1 MIMQADT
8 FLEIIRK
15 TDISLITGVPDSL
28 LKNFT
33 QALDRDEGVFTHIIA
48 ANEGNAVAIG
58 IGHQLATSRRPLIY
72 MQNSGL
78 GNAVNPLV
86 SLAHENV
93 YSIPM
98 VLLIGWRGEPGS
110 KDEPQHMVQGS
121 ITVSILEELGIPH
134 LVMNKKT
141 SVLEVEDFL
150 TLKNMHVDSPIAI
163 LVCSG
168 TFEGDLVQVENISQ
182 CELSREMAIN
192 SIIDAIPSDSVVV
205 ATTGKLGRELDER
218 RARDK
223 MSGVDFLTVGGMGH
237 ASSIALGLAMSLP
250 ERNVICLDGD
260 GAALMHMGSL
270 AIIGNLKPRNFVHV
284 LINNGIHESVGGSSI
299 GNQNINYEL
308 ISSGCGYSDYRC
320 LRSAMEIEK
329 AFSFVDKPSGPHFV
343 EIITNTSSRAD
354 LGRPSSTP
362 QVNKLA
368 FRDHLRVKS

>member
-1 MIMQADT
+1 MQTDI
-8 FLEIIRK
+8 FLEIIQK
-15 TDISLITGVPDSL
+15 IDVGLVTGVPDSL
-28 LKNFT
+28 LKNFAQT
-33 QALDRDEGVFTHIIA
+33 LDRVEGSFTHVIA
-48 ANEGNAVAIG
+48 SNEGNAVAIG
-58 IGHQLATSRRPLIY
+58 IGHQLATGRRPLIY

-78 GNAVNPLV
+78 GNAVNPLA

-98 VLLIGWRGEPGS
+98 ILMIGWRGEPGS

-121 ITVSILEELGIPH
+121 ITPALLEHLGIPY
-134 LVMNKKT
+134 LVMNNKT
-141 SVLEVEDFL
+141 SVSEVEDFL
-150 TLKNMHVDSPIAI
+150 TLKNMNVDGPIAI

-168 TFEGDLVQVENISQ
+168 SFESDLVQVENISR

-192 SIIDAIPSDSVVV
+192 SIIDAIPRDSVVV

-218 RARDK
+218 RTRDQ
-223 MSGVDFLTVGGMGH
+223 MSGIDFLTVGGMGH

-250 ERNVICLDGD
+250 ERDVICLDGD

-270 AIIGNLKPRNFVHV
+270 AVIGHQKPQNFVHV

-308 ISSGCGYSDYRC
+308 VSRGCGYSDYRC
-320 LRSAMEIEK
+320 VRSESEIEK
-329 AFSFVDKPSGPHFV
+329 AFSFIDRPSGPIFV
-343 EIITNTSSRAD
+343 EIVTNTSSRAD

-362 QVNKLA
+362 LINKIA
-368 FRDHLRVKS
+368 FIEHIRDKP

>member
-1 MIMQADT
+1 
-8 FLEIIRK
+8 
-15 TDISLITGVPDSL
+15 
-28 LKNFT
+28 
-33 QALDRDEGVFTHIIA
+33 
-48 ANEGNAVAIG
+48 
-58 IGHQLATSRRPLIY
+58 
-72 MQNSGL
+72 
-78 GNAVNPLV
+78 
-86 SLAHENV
+86 
-93 YSIPM
+93 
-98 VLLIGWRGEPGS
+98 
-110 KDEPQHMVQGS
+110 
-121 ITVSILEELGIPH
+121 
-134 LVMNKKT
+134 MNKKT

>member
-1 MIMQADT
+1 MQTDI
-8 FLEIIRK
+8 FLEIIQK
-15 TDISLITGVPDSL
+15 IDVGLVTGVPDSL
-28 LKNFT
+28 LKNFAQT
-33 QALDRDEGVFTHIIA
+33 LDRVEGSFTHVIA
-48 ANEGNAVAIG
+48 SNEGNAVAIG
-58 IGHQLATSRRPLIY
+58 IGHQLATGRRPLIY

-78 GNAVNPLV
+78 GNAVNPLA

-98 VLLIGWRGEPGS
+98 ILMIGWRGEPGS

-121 ITVSILEELGIPH
+121 ITPALLEHLGIPY
-134 LVMNKKT
+134 LVMSKT
-141 SVLEVEDFL
+141 TSATEVEDFL
-150 TLKNMHVDSPIAI
+150 TFKNTKAQGPIAL

-168 TFEGDLVQVENISQ
+168 TFERKLEAVEKAT
-182 CELSREMAIN
+182 EFDLSREMAIN
-192 SIIDAIPSDSVVV
+192 AIIDVIPSDSVVV

-218 RARDK
+218 RTRDQ
-223 MSGVDFLTVGGMGH
+223 MSGIDFLTVGGMGH

-250 ERNVICLDGD
+250 ERDVICLDGD

-270 AIIGNLKPRNFVHV
+270 AVIGHQKPQNFVHV

-308 ISSGCGYSDYRC
+308 VSRGCGYSDYRC
-320 LRSAMEIEK
+320 VRNESEIEK
-329 AFSFVDKPSGPHFV
+329 AFSFIDRPSGPIFV

-362 QVNKLA
+362 LINKIA
-368 FRDHLRVKS
+368 FIEHIRDKP

>member
-1 MIMQADT
+1 MQTDI
-8 FLEIIRK
+8 FLEVIQKI
-15 TDISLITGVPDSL
+15 DVGLVTGVPDSL
-28 LKNFT
+28 LKNFAQT
-33 QALDRDEGVFTHIIA
+33 LDRVEGSFTHVIA
-48 ANEGNAVAIG
+48 SNEGNAVAIG
-58 IGHQLATSRRPLIY
+58 IGHQLATGRRPLIY

-78 GNAVNPLV
+78 GNAVNPLA

-98 VLLIGWRGEPGS
+98 ILMIGWRGEPGS

-134 LVMNKKT
+134 IVMDNKT
-141 SVLEVEDFL
+141 SVSEVEDFL
-150 TLKNMHVDSPIAI
+150 TLKNVNANGPIAI

-168 TFEGDLVQVENISQ
+168 TFESDLVQVENISR

-192 SIIDAIPSDSVVV
+192 AIIDSIPSDSIVV

-237 ASSIALGLAMSLP
+237 ASSIALGLAISLP

-270 AIIGNLKPRNFVHV
+270 AVIGQQKPQNFVHV
-284 LINNGIHESVGGSSI
+284 LINNGIHESVGGSSV

-308 ISSGCGYSDYRC
+308 VSQGCGYNDYRC
-320 LRSAMEIEK
+320 VRNESEIEK
-329 AFSFVDKPSGPHFV
+329 VFSFIDWPTGPIFV

-362 QVNKLA
+362 LINKIA
-368 FRDHLRVKS
+368 FIEHIRDKP

>member
-1 MIMQADT
+1 MQTDT

-15 TDISLITGVPDSL
+15 IDISLITGVPDSL
-28 LKNFT
+28 LKNFAH
-33 QALDRDEGVFTHIIA
+33 ALDRVEGAFTHIIA
-48 ANEGNAVAIG
+48 SNEGNAVAIG
-58 IGHQLATSRRPLIY
+58 IGHQLATGRRPLIY

-78 GNAVNPLV
+78 GNAVNPLA

-134 LVMNKKT
+134 LVMNNKT
-141 SVLEVEDFL
+141 SISEVEDFL
-150 TLKNMHVDSPIAI
+150 TLKNINADGPIAI

-168 TFEGDLVQVENISQ
+168 TFESDLVQVENISR

-192 SIIDAIPSDSVVV
+192 SIIDVIPSDSVVV

-223 MSGVDFLTVGGMGH
+223 MSGIDFLTVGGMGH

-250 ERNVICLDGD
+250 ERDVICLDGD

-270 AIIGNLKPRNFVHV
+270 AVIGHQKLQNFVHV

-299 GNQNINYEL
+299 SNQNINYEL
-308 ISSGCGYSDYRC
+308 VSRGCGYNDYRC
-320 LRSAMEIEK
+320 LRTESEIEK
-329 AFSFVDKPSGPHFV
+329 AFRFIDRPSGPIFI
-343 EIITNTSSRAD
+343 EIITNTSSRED

-362 QVNKLA
+362 LINKIA
-368 FRDHLRVKS
+368 FIEHIRDKP